1 MDSSSWAVVPWTF
14 NSQLFFLRHLVG
26 YEENCFHDESVDL
39 VLDFDDIDF
48 YESEEEED
56 KKLMLLDPKNWR
68 EQDHYQVLGL
78 TKARWKASDE
88 HIRLA
93 YRKKVLKHHPDK
105 RRVRGLEV
113 HDAERDYF
121 TCITR
126 AFETLSDRTKRRSF
140 DSIDPDF
147 DDSIPS
153 RSDVT
158 PANFFEIFS
167 PVFYRNAHFS
177 RQRPVPGLGGPFT
190 SRKEV
195 ERFYQFWYSFDSWR
209 EFSYLDEEPPEKAE
223 NRDERRYYDRCNRAQ
238 RQKRRNEELK
248 RLRQLVD
255 LAMSLDPRIARFKQK
270 EAAAAEQRKKAKKE
284 AARAKLEEERRQRA
298 EREAAEMKEKE
309 EREARAKEE
318 QQRQRA
324 EREQL
329 KKSTREAKKA
339 LQAFLNNVDYFAEG
353 RSDVRLQH
361 MDIIQPFVDSLALSE
376 LQSLVKE
383 VGEDCEKGRAMIL
396 DRAME
401 HRASLRASHMEAC
414 KETTGG
420 AKRGAGGDT
429 EGVTW
434 SLEMTQHLV
443 KAFNLFPSGTQQRW
457 DTIATY
463 INQRLPEMERQLTGK
478 MVMRRAKTMQKND
491 SQMKSEVNSKAF
503 DSFSKKVTASES
515 GAQSDI
521 TVRYDKENAEVSQ
534 WSLQEQKLLEQAL
547 RTYAAPSA
555 DKWDKIAAAVG
566 TKTKKECIVRFKE
579 LAAII
584 KAKKEAAAAAA
595 GAGAGAGASTSA
607 GKKAAT
613 K

>member
-1 MDSSSWAVVPWTF
+1 MDSSCWAVVPWTF

-26 YEENCFHDESVDL
+26 YEESCFHDESIDL
-39 VLDFDDIDF
+39 ALDFDDVDF
-48 YESEEEED
+48 YESDEEED

-78 TKARWKASDE
+78 AKARWKASEE

-126 AFETLSDRTKRRSF
+126 AFEMLSDRTKRRSY
-140 DSIDPDF
+140 DSADPEF

-153 RSDVT
+153 RSEVT
-158 PANFFEIFS
+158 PSNFFEIFG

-177 RQRPVPGLGGPFT
+177 RQRPVPGIGGPFT
-190 SRKEV
+190 SRQEV

-255 LAMSLDPRIARFKQK
+255 VAMSLDPRIARFKQNEQRVAEQK
-270 EAAAAEQRKKAKKE
+270 KKAKREAAAAKR
-284 AARAKLEEERRQRA
+284 EEERRARE
-298 EREAAEMKEKE
+298 ERLAAEK
-309 EREARAKEE
+309 RAKEAEETRAREE
-318 QQRQRA
+318 QQRQKA

-329 KKSTREAKKA
+329 KRSTREAKKA
-339 LQAFLNNVDYFAEG
+339 LQAFLTSVDYFSEG
-353 RSDVRLQH
+353 NTERRLEH
-361 MDIIQPFVDSLALSE
+361 MDAIQSFVDSLALPE
-376 LQSLVKE
+376 LQALLQE
-383 VGEDCEKGRAMIL
+383 VGGDREKGRKLIL
-396 DRAME
+396 ERANQ
-401 HRASLRASHMEAC
+401 HKASLRASHLEAYNNQ
-414 KETTGG
+414 TGSS
-420 AKRGAGGDT
+420 AKRAAGGDA

-443 KAFNLFPSGTQQRW
+443 KAFNLFPAGTQQRW

-463 INQRLPEMERQLTGK
+463 INQRLPDMERPLNGK
-478 MVMRRAKTMQKND
+478 QVMRRAKNMQKND
-491 SQMKSEVNSKAF
+491 AEVKTEVNSKAF
-503 DSFSKKVTASES
+503 DSFSKKVAGAES

-521 TVRYDKENAEVSQ
+521 TVRYDKENAEA
-534 WSLQEQKLLEQAL
+534 WSVQEQKLLEQAL
-547 RTYAAPSA
+547 RTYAAPA
-555 DKWDKIAAAVG
+555 PDKWDKIAAAVG
-566 TKTKKECIVRFKE
+566 TKSKKECMVRFKE
-579 LAAII
+579 LAALI

-595 GAGAGAGASTSA
+595 ATSS
-607 GKKAAT
+607 KKT
-613 K
+613 PV